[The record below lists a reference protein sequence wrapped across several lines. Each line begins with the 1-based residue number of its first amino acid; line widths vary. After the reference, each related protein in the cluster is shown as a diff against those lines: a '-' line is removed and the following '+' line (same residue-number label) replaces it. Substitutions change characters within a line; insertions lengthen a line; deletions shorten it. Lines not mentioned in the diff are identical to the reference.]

1 MKILV
6 IGPAYSI
13 SGYGERTRQLI
24 YDLQKLSYS
33 VDIQSSS
40 WGNTINDEFTF
51 DCGAYNPN
59 QTYDVVFYV
68 GMLDEVPLPPINT
81 KKYIAV
87 TAGIETDTMYA
98 FSNTA
103 DLILVSS
110 EHSKSLIPESKVL
123 PESINGFAK
132 RDSKTIEQKRILIS
146 GAWIGG
152 QTIGE
157 DRKNIPYSVY
167 KLLEIIGQ
175 SADPSCYEIVL
186 HTSMGTYSELER
198 YEITNFITHLK
209 DKTQTPVRIEFHH
222 GILTHTE
229 LTNLYHSCQYMFTLT
244 HGEGFGRHIAEFMAT
259 GGRIIA
265 PNYSGYLDFANTPDN
280 IMLPVNL
287 VNIPT
292 SMINKWLLKESKWAE
307 VEDTA
312 FKELNLDNLDYSISE
327 TNILSIEENNKK
339 SLSILSEILII

>member
-24 YDLQKLSYS
+24 YDLRKLSYS
-33 VDIQSSS
+33 VDIQVST

-51 DCGAYNPN
+51 DCGIYNPN
-59 QTYDVVFYV
+59 QIYDVVFYV
-68 GMLDEVPLPPINT
+68 GMLDEIPLPPNNT

-87 TAGIETDTMYA
+87 TAGIETDTMYP
-98 FSNTA
+98 FSSIA

-110 EHSKSLIPESKVL
+110 EHSKALIPESKVL
-123 PESINGFAK
+123 PESINGFTK
-132 RDSKTIEQKRILIS
+132 RKGEITEQKRILIS
-146 GAWIGG
+146 GAWVGG
-152 QTIGE
+152 QGIGE

-167 KLLEIIGQ
+167 KLLEIIGR
-175 SADPSCYEIVL
+175 SSDPNHYEIVL
-186 HTSMGTYSELER
+186 HTSLGTYSELDR

-209 DKTQTPVRIEFHH
+209 DKAQSSVRIEFHH
-222 GILTHTE
+222 GILTHEE
-229 LTNLYHSCQYMFTLT
+229 LNNLYQSCQYMFTLT
-244 HGEGFGRHIAEFMAT
+244 HGEGFGRHIAEFMST

-265 PNYSGYLDFANTPDN
+265 PNYSGYLDFANTSDN
-280 IMLPVNL
+280 IMLPIKL
-287 VNIPT
+287 VNIPN

-307 VEDTA
+307 VEDVA
-312 FKELNLDNLDYSISE
+312 LLELNLDNLDYGMSE
-327 TNILSIEENNKK
+327 TNILSIEENNRK